1 MKTKPMIMTSL
12 TAKKMTMKKAK
23 RKYVTTPIKAPLPPL
38 PAMNLS
44 PGSFSR
50 TKSRFQTL
58 RLVAHGVELRRERKQ
73 ILASKTD
80 KINFECLV
88 ERARVQSFK
97 DLI

>member
-44 PGSFSR
+44 PGSFLR
-50 TKSRFQTL
+50 TKSKFLTL
-58 RLVAHGVELRRERKQ
+58 RLVAGSVNEKK
-73 ILASKTD
+73 KTD
-80 KINFECLV
+80 IIGKMTKKWKKEQNYT
-88 ERARVQSFK
+88 
-97 DLI
+97 

>member
-50 TKSRFQTL
+50 TKSKFLTL
-58 RLVAHGVELRRERKQ
+58 RLVAGSVNEKK
-73 ILASKTD
+73 KTD
-80 KINFECLV
+80 IIGMMTKKWKKEQNY
-88 ERARVQSFK
+88 A
-97 DLI
+97 

>member
-50 TKSRFQTL
+50 TKSKFLTL
-58 RLVAHGVELRRERKQ
+58 RLVAGSVNEK
-73 ILASKTD
+73 KTD
-80 KINFECLV
+80 IIGKMTKKWKKEQNY
-88 ERARVQSFK
+88 A
-97 DLI
+97 

>member
-23 RKYVTTPIKAPLPPL
+23 RKYITTPIKAPLPPL

-50 TKSRFQTL
+50 TKSKFLTL
-58 RLVAHGVELRRERKQ
+58 RLVAGSVNEKKPDIIGKMTKKWKKEQ
-73 ILASKTD
+73 NYA
-80 KINFECLV
+80 
-88 ERARVQSFK
+88 
-97 DLI
+97 